1 MRHNTL
7 NLNDITAQ
15 IKQYVR
21 QIKDNKKSDF
31 ATSTLSEINSQP
43 AILHSNDLRSN
54 INKLDGSN
62 KLSLHRMSSDD
73 CMAITTAGYA
83 SEAYEHLSSIE
94 DKHKIV
100 IDFMHKNNKNF
111 DLKA

>member
-1 MRHNTL
+1 MKNNTL

-31 ATSTLSEINSQP
+31 FSSLPEIENQQP
-43 AILHSNDLRSN
+43 VYYTNDLRSN
-54 INKLDGSN
+54 INKLNGGN
-62 KLSLHRMSSDD
+62 KFSLHN
-73 CMAITTAGYA
+73 ITSADIMTGTSAEYA